1 MRYKTLV
8 ADPPWQY
15 HNKLDMSDGVNRSAM
30 SQYATMD
37 LNEVKT
43 FLHDTNEIM
52 IHREVPDPRDE
63 LRQCRKFEMLEDMI
77 AEDAH
82 LYLWVT
88 NPFLI
93 DGSAVDVARA
103 WGFQPKQLITWVKGR
118 LSIDTSHPDYD
129 EAKLVKQI
137 GMGRYWRGCTEHM
150 LFCTRGTAMAMVK
163 DRGVPNCFVAPRGR
177 HSEKPDEAYELIER
191 VSPGPSLDIFA
202 RKRRPRFDAIGDELA
217 LESAA

>member
-1 MRYKTLV
+1 MHYKTIV

-37 LNEVKT
+37 LDRVKS
-43 FLHDTNEIM
+43 FLKDTKAGV
-52 IHREVPDPRDE
+52 IHAEPRWTGVPVTVASLIDE
-63 LRQCRKFEMLEDMI
+63 H
-77 AEDAH
+77 AH

-93 DGSAVDVARA
+93 DGSATDVARA
-103 WGFQPKQLITWVKGR
+103 WGFEPKQLITWVKGR
-118 LSIDTSHPDYD
+118 LSIDTSYPDYD

-163 DRGVPNCFVAPRGR
+163 DRGVANLFVAPRGR

-217 LESAA
+217 MENAA

>member
-1 MRYKTLV
+1 MRYQTVV

-15 HNKLDMSDGVNRSAM
+15 DHKLVMNDGVDRSAM
-30 SQYATMD
+30 SQYATMELAD
-37 LNEVKT
+37 LLVFFKQT
-43 FLHDTNEIM
+43 TADV
-52 IHREVPDPRDE
+52 IHATRPWTGDPIP
-63 LRQCRKFEMLEDMI
+63 LEQTVADN
-77 AEDAH
+77 AH

-93 DGSAVDVARA
+93 DGSGPAVARA
-103 WGFQPKQLITWVKGR
+103 WGFEPKQLITWVKGR
-118 LSIDTSHPDYD
+118 LTIDKSHPDYD

-150 LFCTRGTAMAMVK
+150 LFCTRGRAMAMVK
-163 DRGVPNCFVAPRGR
+163 DRGVPNLFVAPRGR

-202 RKRRPRFDAIGDELA
+202 RKRRPNFDAIGDEL
-217 LESAA
+217 